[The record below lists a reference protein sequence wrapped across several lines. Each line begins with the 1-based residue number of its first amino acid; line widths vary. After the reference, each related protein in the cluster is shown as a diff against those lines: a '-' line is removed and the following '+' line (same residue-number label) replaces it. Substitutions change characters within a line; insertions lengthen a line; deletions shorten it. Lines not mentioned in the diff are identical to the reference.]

1 MSEASL
7 TYRLQFRVRSYEVEP
22 NGHATELTLQNYLQE
37 AAASHAHQLY
47 FSIQRLFPMGLTW
60 LLVKSRLAVERYP
73 LWQEVIE
80 VETWPAGW
88 QGAIAWRDFIFRNE
102 SGEVL
107 ARGTSHWMLFDF
119 RRKRPALIENRF
131 PRLPGLDKQAIDRNI
146 PTIPKP
152 ERVYYEKTIPT
163 TWLNMDM
170 NNHANNAAY
179 VAWAMLPVLASFRTE
194 WVVGAM
200 DINFLK
206 EVFSDVELQSRV
218 QHGGEGDTPVTLHE
232 IVNPDGQP
240 VMRAQCTWRPR
251 KENETY
257 TIIREEAHGT

>member
-1 MSEASL
+1 MSAESL
-7 TYRLQFRVRSYEVEP
+7 TFQLQFRVRSYEVEP

-73 LWQEVIE
+73 LWQEMVV

-88 QGAIAWRDFIFRNE
+88 QGAIAWRDFIFRSE

-107 ARGTSHWMLFDF
+107 ARATSHWMLFDF
-119 RRKRPALIENRF
+119 QRKRPALIENRF
-131 PRLPGLDKQAIDRNI
+131 PRLPGVDKQAIDRNI
-146 PTIPKP
+146 PTLPKP
-152 ERVYYEKTIPT
+152 ETVDYEKAFPT
-163 TWLNMDM
+163 TWLHMDM

-179 VAWAMLPVLASFRTE
+179 VTWAMLPVPASFRTE
-194 WVVGAM
+194 WVVGSM

-206 EVFSDVELQSRV
+206 EVFSDTELHSRV
-218 QHGGEGDTPVTLHE
+218 QRIGEGDNPVTLHE
-232 IVNPDGQP
+232 IVNAAGQP
-240 VMRAQCTWRPR
+240 VMRAQCTWRAR
-251 KENETY
+251 KANETY
-257 TIIREEAHGT
+257 NIKRDQTHGT